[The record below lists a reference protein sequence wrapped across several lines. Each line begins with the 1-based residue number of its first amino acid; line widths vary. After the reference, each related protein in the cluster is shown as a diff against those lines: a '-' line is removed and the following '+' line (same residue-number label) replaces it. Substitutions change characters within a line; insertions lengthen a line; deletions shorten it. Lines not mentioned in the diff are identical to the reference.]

1 MRLAALLL
9 TPPQIFLLVSSD
21 SDRIIV

>member
-21 SDRIIV
+21 SYRIIV